1 MLASLSAGFA
11 LLALVDPLTLAGV
24 AMALL
29 VISMIAG
36 LLPARRA
43 ATLDPVRAIRT
54 E

>member
-1 MLASLSAGFA
+1 LDCRDAIRS
-11 LLALVDPLTLAGV
+11 TIAGV
-24 AMALL
+24 ALALL
-29 VISMIAG
+29 VISMAAG